1 MSTLRLWRHDR
12 VSALFGLTSDHRCR
26 SSALTT
32 MFAWSRDVPR
42 SSVALLNLD
51 WQPCTNSCLEI
62 TRQTDRD
69 KLIGTPTILPVH
81 ARAGR
86 GRAEAGHT
94 RWGAA
99 RFFISDFR
107 ACSFRSGCTF
117 FGRENVFT
125 DGCDFS
131 LATSSYRQS
140 RIVLER
146 CRLRLDFTG
155 FDCVDNC
162 NFDKIRT
169 SGCALIA
176 AD

>member
-1 MSTLRLWRHDR
+1 
-12 VSALFGLTSDHRCR
+12 
-26 SSALTT
+26 
-32 MFAWSRDVPR
+32 
-42 SSVALLNLD
+42 LLNPH

-62 TRQTDRD
+62 TRQADRD

-94 RWGAA
+94 SRGAA

-107 ACSFRSGCTF
+107 ARSFQSGCTF
-117 FGRENVFT
+117 FGRENGKSVLEMIAT
-125 DGCDFS
+125 FS
-131 LATSSYRQS
+131 LITSSHRHTL
-140 RIVLER
+140 ILLER
-146 CRLRLDFTG
+146 SSTEVGFTG

-176 AD
+176 AG